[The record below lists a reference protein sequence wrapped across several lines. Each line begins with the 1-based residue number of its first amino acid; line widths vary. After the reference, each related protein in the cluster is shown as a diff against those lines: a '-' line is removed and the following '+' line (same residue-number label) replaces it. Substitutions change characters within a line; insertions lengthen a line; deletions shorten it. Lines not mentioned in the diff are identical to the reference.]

1 MDPEIILAIGREGRI
16 RQSLGSQR
24 FEDAKGANQS
34 AALPGFMIGSPETAG
49 DGEPPRNFDGEQEW
63 ARRPGKVT

>member
-1 MDPEIILAIGREGRI
+1 MDPEISLGGWEGRI

-24 FEDAKGANQS
+24 FEDAKGAIQS

-49 DGEPPRNFDGEQEW
+49 DGEPQRNFDGEHEHHSLG
-63 ARRPGKVT
+63 R